1 MVFYELNLLLYSK
14 SNGVTI
20 SKSSFEIIY
29 KKCTY
34 KINLIYMNVYFKYIK
49 YLAKCIICYFNNMQM
64 QSFET
69 LCVDFELN
77 IGIPI

>member
-1 MVFYELNLLLYSK
+1 MVLILQ
-14 SNGVTI
+14 
-20 SKSSFEIIY
+20 KSSFEILY
-29 KKCTY
+29 ANCTY
-34 KINLIYMNVYFKYIK
+34 KINLIYINGCFKYIK

-69 LCVDFELN
+69 LRVDFELN